1 MFLKERIPMRFH
13 STRDVK
19 LAYTSAQAITQ
30 GLSKDDPETI
40 MLPGNPYA
48 GDEKIWMPD
57 KEQIEALY
65 REMYNAMVAKDTATL
80 GRVHADNFV
89 LIHMTGMRQSKAEYI
104 RAIADG
110 TLNYYSAEHE
120 EMDIA
125 IKGNTATLTGK
136 SRVTAAVFGGS
147 RGTWRLRLRF
157 TLEKQD
163 GQWRFTSSQAST
175 Y

>member
-1 MFLKERIPMRFH
+1 MHGTKASRRILLLLILAMTTTNIQAQ
-13 STRDVK
+13 STDK
-19 LAYTSAQAITQ
+19 QQIQEL
-30 GLSKDDPETI
+30 
-40 MLPGNPYA
+40 YA
-48 GDEKIWMPD
+48 T
-57 KEQIEALY
+57 L
-65 REMYNAMVAKDTATL
+65 YNAMVAKDTATL
-80 GRVHADNFV
+80 NRVHADGFV

-120 EMDIA
+120 EMDIT

-163 GQWRFTSSQAST
+163 GQWRFTESKAST